1 MNSKKER
8 ISIAT
13 FHRLNMSRVI
23 APTPNL
29 ITAERSALFK
39 TIGVADYVKGY
50 LSRQLE
56 GKSYLD
62 VVRIQKEEMDK

>member
-1 MNSKKER
+1 
-8 ISIAT
+8 
-13 FHRLNMSRVI
+13 MSRVI
-23 APTPNL
+23 GPTPNL

-39 TIGVADYVKGY
+39 TIGVADYIKGY

-62 VVRIQKEEMDK
+62 VVRIQKEMDK